1 MTERGELIE
10 YLRMEFD
17 RDNDSRDSEAADLL
31 ERDGAEIARL
41 RERIA
46 ELERGEILT
55 DKELL
60 SAIITGVMSSS
71 QSDRNDALRK
81 VQRHIIRVEQ
91 ERDELETE
99 CEHTSEHRALAEARV
114 VELEDE
120 VARRR
125 AFEQSMRCPQC
136 DTLRLELGEA
146 RAALA
151 RLPADWS
158 KDSSLATWFPYT
170 AEELTRLR
178 AALAEDA
185 ADRLERDGARIAEL
199 EIEINRTEYER
210 HTTALE
216 RDHLRAENE
225 ALRSRIYDIR
235 VIAERGRYDLSALP
249 SDPPQNA
256 VVSEIITAIDAAKER
271 TP

>member
-1 MTERGELIE
+1 MR
-10 YLRMEFD
+10 
-17 RDNDSRDSEAADLL
+17 EAADLL
-31 ERDGAEIARL
+31 ERDGDEIARL

-91 ERDELETE
+91 ERDERETE

-158 KDSSLATWFPYT
+158 KDSSLAMWFPYT

-178 AALAEDA
+178 AALADVSAAIGTHEFMDPPDGGSPSLAEQVRRMRAALAEAQRDA
-185 ADRLERDGARIAEL
+185 ARY
-199 EIEINRTEYER
+199 RTLKSWYY
-210 HTTALE
+210 AA
-216 RDHLRAENE
+216 DF
-225 ALRSRIYDIR
+225 IYPDAGSVLIFQLPTQGTR
-235 VIAERGRYDLSALP
+235 VSASL
-249 SDPPQNA
+249 DA
-256 VVSEIITAIDAAKER
+256 TIDAAQEQSHASE
-271 TP
+271 